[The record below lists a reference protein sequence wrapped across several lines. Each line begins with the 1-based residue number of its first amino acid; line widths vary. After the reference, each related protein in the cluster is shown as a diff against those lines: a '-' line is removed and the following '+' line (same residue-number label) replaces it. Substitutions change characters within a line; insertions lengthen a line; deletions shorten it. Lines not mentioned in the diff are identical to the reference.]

1 MASNAQTNR
10 AFQVAQA
17 PTPPGTIPP
26 ATTPQT
32 TTPPATPAAVPPTTP
47 PSLIAGGL
55 DIGKQAT
62 DLISSLRSILGSI
75 TDATTAQSALP
86 RLQDVITQVEK
97 LDALYPQLTPEQR
110 TALAGLLKPEM
121 ATLNQVFDKV
131 LALPGVAQVLKPTID
146 ALRPKLALL
155 ATSLI
160 VGGVDIGK
168 QVTDTISSLRSI
180 LEAITDVA
188 SAQTALP

>member
-1 MASNAQTNR
+1 MSSQKAHRSWVLAVLFALSSVLVVVLALQSMASNAQTNR

-86 RLQDVITQVEK
+86 RLQDVIT
-97 LDALYPQLTPEQR
+97 
-110 TALAGLLKPEM
+110 
-121 ATLNQVFDKV
+121 
-131 LALPGVAQVLKPTID
+131 
-146 ALRPKLALL
+146 
-155 ATSLI
+155 
-160 VGGVDIGK
+160 
-168 QVTDTISSLRSI
+168 
-180 LEAITDVA
+180 
-188 SAQTALP
+188 